1 MENVLIECSQRETDS
16 RVYPIPG
23 QYMTTLAKPVFI
35 YPGDELAVSKTFLDT
50 QAKSDGIIVIEPI
63 NGVDV
68 RLDWAVYSTN
78 WANFNYENLPGRNA
92 PIQNDNID
100 YIFGKFTKA
109 GAGTMPADMIHIT
122 HMSVYRCSK
131 QNVFGAFGDPTNNP
145 KSGEG
150 HGPKVINTKLFPVKI
165 SYQDVL
171 GNPQILSIDVPYNES
186 DDPGYGIKVDV
197 LAQQNTINVSKPY
210 KNVKAG
216 STPFDGN
223 WSVNCPGCGALDT
236 MVIFSTSTD
245 TDPQTGMTTPYPI
258 ANRDTEESKVACV
271 LVKAKDNPTAALFS
285 KDVFAPVTFSTTFN
299 IPQGKYLPDDL
310 CDFVNNNLDTTGVNT
325 TFSDGTQSENQLL
338 FNSTHIAEQYDPD
351 APGDDF
357 AIMSEA
363 NSWTKTLPVNAPTG
377 GGRDLR
383 SGQMMIMK
391 PERWIGTNQVELLF
405 DKGDNKF
412 YWNYLHFP
420 IYSSDV
426 TSTGFVGNQ
435 QVGQAGAPNFVVNAR
450 KNGGVFFTNL
460 SASTRDITKRENAVV
475 EEYDFWSDKLGF
487 KVSGDSPENIVAQP
501 PEHIVFSPFDT
512 TAEVTATN
520 YAIKDG
526 QHTTNATSRLDQL
539 VNKDSTA
546 TANFQ
551 IVPSNTGAQSI
562 KPPAFPQAN
571 NFITSTINTPVK
583 ASVAAVSGEL
593 LDTGYYLLELNAG
606 LTNLIMDSNKQYRN
620 ISGIINRYFSLGS
633 YTSTGMDSSLVY
645 THVGEPIALSDIN
658 IRVLNPDKTPAKIG
672 FDNTIFLELNRGAV
686 AKALGT
692 TEQQQDVGQA
702 PE

>member
-1 MENVLIECSQRETDS
+1 MENVLIECSQRETDR

-23 QYMTTLAKPVFI
+23 EYMTTLAKPVFI

-78 WANFNYENLPGRNA
+78 WANFNYEPLPGRKA
-92 PIQNDNID
+92 PIQNDNVD
-100 YIFGKFTKA
+100 YIFGKFKRVA
-109 GAGTMPADMIHIT
+109 DGTMPADMIHIT
-122 HMSVYRCSK
+122 HMSIYRCSRVSA
-131 QNVFGAFGDPTNNP
+131 QGAFGDPTNNP

-150 HGPKVINTKLFPVKI
+150 HGPKVINTKLFPVQI
-165 SYQDVL
+165 SYEDVL
-171 GNPQILSIDVPYNES
+171 GNPQILSIDVPYNAS
-186 DDPGYGIKVDV
+186 TDPGYGVKVDV
-197 LAQQNTINVSKPY
+197 LAQQNTINISKPY
-210 KNVKAG
+210 KNVKPG

-223 WSVNCPGCGALDT
+223 WAKNMPGCGALGT
-236 MVIFSTSTD
+236 LIKFSTSTD
-245 TDPQTGMTTPYPI
+245 TDDQQGFTTPFP
-258 ANRDTEESKVACV
+258 NDPDSGESKIACI
-271 LVKAKDNPTAALFS
+271 LVKAKDNPTQNLFS

-310 CDFVNNNLDTTGVNT
+310 CDFINNNLDTTGVNT

-338 FNSTHIAEQYDPD
+338 FNSTHIASQYDPSV
-351 APGDDF
+351 PGDDF

-363 NSWTKTLPVNAPTG
+363 NSWTKQLPVNAPTG
-377 GGRDLR
+377 GGANVR
-383 SGQMMIMK
+383 SGQMMLMK

-405 DKGDNKF
+405 DKGDNRF

-420 IYSSDV
+420 IYLKDV
-426 TSTGFVGNQ
+426 TSTGFVRNQ
-435 QVGQAGAPNFVVNAR
+435 EVGQAGNANFIVNAR

-460 SASTRDITKRENAVV
+460 SASTKDITKKENAVV

-487 KVSGDSPENIVAQP
+487 KVAGDSPENIVAQP
-501 PEHIVFSPFDT
+501 PQHLIFTPFDT
-512 TAEVTATN
+512 TNEVTATN

-539 VNKDSTA
+539 IDKTNTA
-546 TANFQ
+546 TTNFQ
-551 IVPSNTGAQSI
+551 IVPSNTGAQAI
-562 KPPAFPQAN
+562 KPPTLPLSGSY
-571 NFITSTINTPVK
+571 ITTTINTPVK

-658 IRVLNPDKTPAKIG
+658 IRVLNPNKTPAEIG
-672 FDNTIFLELNRGAV
+672 FDNTIFLELNRGAI